1 MSYSSRGECISVG
14 VKAHVMYGRLLTADD
29 YMRLLSSDTVA
40 EMVKKLRT
48 TSYGERLEGLPSDPH
63 RMDVEALI
71 KADLIREA
79 LSIFSHLSAP
89 RSQLF
94 RAWVRR
100 YEAQNLKNIFRGI
113 ASGSLDRETMRK
125 RLVVLRSSSVDY
137 DALLG
142 ASNFED
148 AEKALAGSKYAKV
161 IAEPIRK
168 LIGGEE
174 KMLFSLEMAID
185 GQIELTISRAL
196 KKIGRKEM
204 QHLFPIFGA
213 RVDLYNLYMMY
224 RAAAFYKMPP
234 EEALSRLLP
243 VRYRVGLEFLLVALR
258 AESPAAALEMIKSQ
272 YPNYARILTD
282 SGDAED
288 AEIMLERNI
297 SRYIY
302 LEARR
307 VFASGP
313 PGFHTAMG
321 YFIMKEAEAADIIR
335 IVECVRYGYDRR
347 HALRYLIMP
356 QTAGGER

>member
-1 MSYSSRGECISVG
+1 MSYSSRGECISIG
-14 VKAHVMYGRLLTADD
+14 VKAHVMYGRLLTTDD

-40 EMVKKLRT
+40 EVVKKLKT
-48 TSYGERLEGLPSDPH
+48 TYYADRLDGMPNEPH

-71 KADLIREA
+71 KADLIKEA

-94 RAWVRR
+94 RMWVRR
-100 YEAQNLKNIFRGI
+100 YEAENLKSIFRGI
-113 ASGSLDRETMRK
+113 ASGALDKEMMRK
-125 RLVVLRSSSVDY
+125 RLFVLRSSTVDY
-137 DALLG
+137 DALLD

-168 LIGGEE
+168 LINGEE

-185 GQIELTISRAL
+185 GQIELALSRAL
-196 KKIGRKEM
+196 KKIGQSEM
-204 QHLFPIFGA
+204 KRLFPIFGA

-224 RAAAFYKMPP
+224 RAAAFYKMAP
-234 EEALSRLLP
+234 EEAISRLLP
-243 VRYRVGLEFLLVALR
+243 VRYRVGLEFLLMALR
-258 AESPAAALEMIKSQ
+258 AETPTAALEMIKSH
-272 YPNYARILTD
+272 YPGYARILTD
-282 SGDAED
+282 SSSLED
-288 AEIMLERNI
+288 SEIMLDRNI
-297 SRYIY
+297 RRYIY
-302 LEARR
+302 LEAQK

-347 HALRYLIMP
+347 HALKYLIMP
-356 QTAGGER
+356 HAAGGEH